1 MLTTLTKREQD
12 TFDAILNGY
21 TTAAQVA
28 ERLTIQRR
36 TAENHI
42 YRIRRKTGVRK
53 AGLPRWAKQNLE
65 TEHVANEAD

>member
-12 TFDAILNGY
+12 AFDAILSGY

-42 YRIRRKTGVRK
+42 YRITHKIGVRK
-53 AGLPRWAKQNLE
+53 AGLPYWAKNQGK
-65 TEHVANEAD
+65 HVANEVD